1 MPLKIEKVLVCDAV
15 DKACVDLLQE
25 NGINVS
31 TKVIQTQTYTNTNAR
46 TPVHVCVSLSDK
58 CANTHTHS
66 LCSLALFLSLS
77 LSLRL
82 HTSLNCHSR
91 SSARKWRWVR
101 ELDYITEHQNMYT
114 CTRMQNRII
123 QTNWFENRYDVCEC
137 RSSSYGCCLL
147 LFLTVSCE
155 HVLSAYWLHEYK
167 DIALATHSTHITGKQ
182 LVAKSTASLALL
194 TFHCQSFQ

>member
-1 MPLKIEKVLVCDAV
+1 ME
-15 DKACVDLLQE
+15 
-25 NGINVS
+25 S
-31 TKVIQTQTYTNTNAR
+31 TWVQKWYTHTRTYRNTNAR
-46 TPVHVCVSLSDK
+46 TPVYVCVSLSDK
-58 CANTHTHS
+58 CASTHTHTHTHCALLLS
-66 LCSLALFLSLS
+66 LCLSF
-77 LSLRL
+77 SLRL

-101 ELDYITEHQNMYT
+101 ESDYITEHQNMYT

-123 QTNWFENRYDVCEC
+123 QYKLNDLRTVTDTYDVCEC
-137 RSSSYGCCLL
+137 RSSSSGCCLL

>member
-1 MPLKIEKVLVCDAV
+1 MCK
-15 DKACVDLLQE
+15 
-25 NGINVS
+25 
-31 TKVIQTQTYTNTNAR
+31 
-46 TPVHVCVSLSDK
+46 H
-58 CANTHTHS
+58 THTHTHCALLLS
-66 LCSLALFLSLS
+66 LCLS

-101 ELDYITEHQNMYT
+101 ESDYITEHQNMYT

-123 QTNWFENRYDVCEC
+123 QTNWFWTVTNTYDVCEC
-137 RSSSYGCCLL
+137 RSSSSGCCLL

-194 TFHCQSFQ
+194 TFHCQSLQ